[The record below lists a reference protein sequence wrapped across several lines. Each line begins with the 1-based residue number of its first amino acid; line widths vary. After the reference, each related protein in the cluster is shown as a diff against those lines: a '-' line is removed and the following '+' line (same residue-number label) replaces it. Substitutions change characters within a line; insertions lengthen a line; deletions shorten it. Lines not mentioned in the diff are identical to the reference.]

1 MCLFHYY
8 AFSRCSSYR
17 LYIRLTIKNLLNKIL
32 KSVCILHFI
41 MSEAGNGCTQSLR
54 TKGYTHR
61 ENKETTKTQYTYLGT
76 RSGVKC
82 WLSIQW
88 RNKSSL
94 IPKVE
99 MTVGK
104 AEVREFCQGEWG
116 VAMRWNNTSSSVP
129 QPRGYCKPLNQH
141 SLPAW
146 QCTHSM
152 GVNEPKG

>member
-61 ENKETTKTQYTYLGT
+61 ENKETTKTQYTYLGA

-99 MTVGK
+99 
-104 AEVREFCQGEWG
+104 RQWG
-116 VAMRWNNTSSSVP
+116 RLRLGNFARGSGDEMKQHFFERSSAKRVLQTP
-129 QPRGYCKPLNQH
+129 E
-141 SLPAW
+141 PA
-146 QCTHSM
+146 
-152 GVNEPKG
+152 